1 MGGWSCDRWEA
12 QWQLSTI
19 TAISYGRRID
29 KEDRKGM
36 QSGSVRGGV
45 VKLGDVGRG
54 QRWVK
59 EGRDVESGSREEVEK
74 NCKEEYGKGMQR
86 GGVKGGLVIWGK
98 GGWSRDR

>member
-1 MGGWSCDRWEA
+1 
-12 QWQLSTI
+12 
-19 TAISYGRRID
+19 
-29 KEDRKGM
+29 M

-59 EGRDVESGSREEVEK
+59 EGRDVERGSREEVEK

-86 GGVKGGLVIWGK
+86 VREGVSEGGQSYGGRGDGLMTGEEKVIWVGCLVV
-98 GGWSRDR
+98 GGETSGMYTAER